1 MEIGNKINNIDEDE
15 EEIQLPKAR
24 KKGKMGGGLPPASR
38 DRLISTGTRFDREKR
53 QKEMEEREKLREEQI
68 YNKNKE
74 EEEEKKQNEEKKVQ
88 IVFMK
93 PNGSFI
99 FQTLMEFHQVYSILY
114 FIIEELVFVYKC
126 SYFDFPDSYTAGLE
140 ITALIFYL
148 FVQIGRFY
156 FGSMGNRAE
165 ISIFVIFCI
174 IFSIGAVYTYVHYL
188 FWQTYVLKIEMITNS
203 VGLVLWGFEIAFSVI
218 AFLGISG
225 KESGM

>member
-1 MEIGNKINNIDEDE
+1 MENQINNKDEDE

-24 KKGKMGGGLPPASR
+24 KQKMGAGLPPASR
-38 DRLISTGTRFDREKR
+38 DRLISTGSRFNRERR
-53 QKEMEEREKLREEQI
+53 QKEMEEREKLKEEQI

-74 EEEEKKQNEEKKVQ
+74 ENEEKKEIEDKKVQ
-88 IVFMK
+88 IEFMK

-114 FIIEELVFVYKC
+114 FIIEELLFVYKC
-126 SYFDFPDSYTAGLE
+126 YYFDFPDTYTSGLE
-140 ITALIFYL
+140 ITSLIFYL

-165 ISIFVIFCI
+165 ISIYIICCI
-174 IFSIGAVYTYVHYL
+174 AFSVGAGYTYFHYL
-188 FWQTYVLKIEMITNS
+188 FWQTYVLKIEIITNS
-203 VGLVLWGFEIAFSVI
+203 VGLVLWGFEIVFGII